1 VIVALVV
8 AAVSLLALFGI
19 HRQAAAR
26 MLLVDPEATEAGIL
40 DQAEAA
46 RPALVWSEVL
56 IAALFVAVAAHWSDI
71 AILARIGLGA
81 LVLVGG
87 LMLPL
92 PRPGSRPGRAPFGVR
107 LFAPLGGADDNGN
120 GHGNG
125 HGQPTTSP
133 ERVNPLDERVLLG
146 RMLRFRETE
155 ITEVMVPRSDV
166 AAIGVDDSIDTL
178 LARLEETRHSRY
190 PVYEGDLD
198 HVVGIITAFDLLRLP
213 PGTPSFRPHVRP
225 AMIVPEGKRCTDLL
239 EEMMQGGRAIALV
252 VDEYGGTAGL
262 VTAEDLVEE
271 LVGEIWDEH
280 ERESVLLRRVGRQV
294 YVAQAQIPVEELR
307 SRVGLELP
315 EGDYETLAGFL
326 LEEFGRIPVRG
337 DHVAWKG
344 AKFEVLT
351 ADRRRIQ
358 SVQIT
363 LSGTSG
369 GTA

>member
-1 VIVALVV
+1 MLVILIVGAVLLV
-8 AAVSLLALFGI
+8 ALFGI

-26 MLLVDPEATEAGIL
+26 MLLVDPEATEAGVL

-46 RPALVWSEVL
+46 RPALVWSEVF
-56 IAALFVAVAAHWSDI
+56 IAAVFAAVTMYWSDLG
-71 AILARIGLGA
+71 ILPRIGLGA

-92 PRPGSRPGRAPFGVR
+92 PRPGAHAGRAPFGVR
-107 LFAPLGGADDNGN
+107 LFSSLGGGKDDNGN
-120 GHGNG
+120 GR
-125 HGQPTTSP
+125 P
-133 ERVNPLDERVLLG
+133 EPPREGANPLDERVLLD

-166 AAIGVDDSIDTL
+166 EAVGVDDPLSEL
-178 LARLEETRHSRY
+178 LAQVEETRHSRL
-190 PVYEGDLD
+190 PVYEGNLD
-198 HVVGIITAFDLLRLP
+198 HVIGVLTVFDLLRLP
-213 PGTPSFRPHVRP
+213 PGTPSFRELVQPV
-225 AMIVPEGKRCTDLL
+225 MIVPETKSCTDLL
-239 EEMMQGGRAIALV
+239 EEMMAGEHELALV
-252 VDEYGGTAGL
+252 VDEFGGTAGL

-280 ERESVLLRRVGRQV
+280 EQESVLLRRVGRHV
-294 YVAQAQIPVEELR
+294 YVAQAQIPLEELR
-307 SRVGLELP
+307 SRTGLELP

-337 DHVAWKG
+337 DQVGHDG
-344 AKFEVLT
+344 AEFEVLT

-363 LSGTSG
+363 VTGATG
-369 GTA
+369 GSS